1 MTTFILLAT
10 LVVLVAE
17 LLHRRSCRRVQL
29 PAWFGRMGP

>member
-1 MTTFILLAT
+1 MNTFVLLAA

-17 LLHRRSCRRVQL
+17 LLHRRSCRRMRL